1 MAYRLRKKAPDIL
14 EDDQKFCFL
23 QINKDRLNPFKCSEM
38 ILNYKGKMLDEVN
51 RTEGDLQTTEDD
63 LQTTE
68 DDRGMT
74 EDDQN
79 VHLQTNKASL
89 NPFECS
95 EMMGTIK
102 GGRKMIEEVNWTEG
116 HLL

>member
-1 MAYRLRKKAPDIL
+1 
-14 EDDQKFCFL
+14 
-23 QINKDRLNPFKCSEM
+23 M
-38 ILNYKGKMLDEVN
+38 ILNYEEKMIDEVN
-51 RTEGDLQTTEDD
+51 RTGGDLQTTEDD

-68 DDRGMT
+68 DYPGMT

-95 EMMGTIK
+95 EVMGAIK
-102 GGRKMIEEVNWTEG
+102 GRC
-116 HLL
+116 

>member
-1 MAYRLRKKAPDIL
+1 
-14 EDDQKFCFL
+14 
-23 QINKDRLNPFKCSEM
+23 M
-38 ILNYKGKMLDEVN
+38 ILNYKGEMIDEVN
-51 RTEGDLQTTEDD
+51 RTGVDLQTTEND

-89 NPFECS
+89 NLFECS
-95 EMMGTIK
+95 
-102 GGRKMIEEVNWTEG
+102 VG
-116 HLL
+116 HPL